1 MRQAGRQAGKQVGRG
16 EPWAAGADTQTVQ
29 LVHGC
34 IPLCIALGC
43 FFLQKA
49 ALCKV
54 PSLCVQDSE
63 SLQRGCL
70 PLEVHLRQCGAR
82 LESHP
87 AAPPKCFFISRPVWT
102 PPAAFVPRTFR
113 ATQKTLSSCTFF
125 LHRLLTAAVAGSI
138 WMEDFGPWCVS
149 STGKLKPGLQRIS
162 LFHELEV
169 SSMAELVRVMPQWQP
184 PPPCPLPSF
193 LSVVSRR

>member
-1 MRQAGRQAGKQVGRG
+1 MRQASWQASRQVGREG
-16 EPWAAGADTQTVQ
+16 SPGQ
-29 LVHGC
+29 LVQTSRRCNWCTAASHS
-34 IPLCIALGC
+34 ALHPAV

-125 LHRLLTAAVAGSI
+125 LHGLL
-138 WMEDFGPWCVS
+138 
-149 STGKLKPGLQRIS
+149 L
-162 LFHELEV
+162 
-169 SSMAELVRVMPQWQP
+169 QWQGQFGWKTLDRGGMVCQQHWQVEAWSAENIP
-184 PPPCPLPSF
+184 FPRIGS
-193 LSVVSRR
+193 

>member
-1 MRQAGRQAGKQVGRG
+1 MRQASRQASRQVGREG
-16 EPWAAGADTQTVQ
+16 SPGQ
-29 LVHGC
+29 LVQTSRRCNWCTAASHS
-34 IPLCIALGC
+34 ALHPAVF

-125 LHRLLTAAVAGSI
+125 LHGLL
-138 WMEDFGPWCVS
+138 
-149 STGKLKPGLQRIS
+149 L
-162 LFHELEV
+162 
-169 SSMAELVRVMPQWQP
+169 QWQGQFGWKTLDRGGMVCQQHWQVEAWSAENIP
-184 PPPCPLPSF
+184 FPRIGS
-193 LSVVSRR
+193 

>member
-1 MRQAGRQAGKQVGRG
+1 MRQASWQASRQVGREG
-16 EPWAAGADTQTVQ
+16 SPGQ
-29 LVHGC
+29 LVQTSRRCNWCTAASHS
-34 IPLCIALGC
+34 ALHPAV

-125 LHRLLTAAVAGSI
+125 LHGLSCCSGRVNLDGRLWTVVA
-138 WMEDFGPWCVS
+138 WCVS

-162 LFHELEV
+162 HFHELEV

-184 PPPCPLPSF
+184 PPPLARS
-193 LSVVSRR
+193 LVSCL

>member
-43 FFLQKA
+43 FFFLQKA

-87 AAPPKCFFISRPVWT
+87 APPPKCFFISRPVWT

-125 LHRLLTAAVAGSI
+125 LHRLL
-138 WMEDFGPWCVS
+138 
-149 STGKLKPGLQRIS
+149 L
-162 LFHELEV
+162 
-169 SSMAELVRVMPQWQP
+169 QWQGQFGWKI
-184 PPPCPLPSF
+184 LDRG
-193 LSVVSRR
+193 VSAALAS